1 MARSAY
7 LLGHLIAE
15 LSASL
20 VALAVLAGAGLIVGW
35 RIDSDVAHAIAGF
48 GLLTLIV
55 CAMLWLGTMLGVA
68 ARSPDAVQGAVF
80 LVVFPLSF
88 LASTFVPLGGL
99 HGVLRTIAEYNPI
112 TAFCTAVRSLFG
124 NPTALPAHVVW
135 PLQHPVVGS
144 LLWCGLLLAIAAP
157 ATLWLFGRR
166 TGD

>member
-1 MARSAY
+1 
-7 LLGHLIAE
+7 
-15 LSASL
+15 
-20 VALAVLAGAGLIVGW
+20 VLAGAGLIVGW